1 MPITAEHAKAV
12 LSRADCLFD
21 DSAVQAA
28 IDKMANDINT
38 TLANENPLVI
48 CVMSGGLIVT
58 SELLKRFSFPLEL
71 DYVHATRYGSEIVGD
86 ELNWHVKP
94 RTPLENRVLL
104 IVDDILDVGQTLYEI
119 VEYCKKA
126 GAKKV
131 YTAALVDKLHDRKQG
146 LLKAD
151 FTGLEVPDRYVFGYG
166 MDYKNYLRNVTGIYA
181 ASTEDE

>member
-1 MPITAEHAKAV
+1 MALETAVA
-12 LSRADCLFD
+12 LS
-21 DSAVQAA
+21 
-28 IDKMANDINT
+28 
-38 TLANENPLVI
+38 
-48 CVMSGGLIVT
+48 
-58 SELLKRFSFPLEL
+58 
-71 DYVHATRYGSEIVGD
+71 
-86 ELNWHVKP
+86 
-94 RTPLENRVLL
+94 LENRTLL

-166 MDYKNYLRNVTGIYA
+166 MDYKSYLRNVTGIYA
-181 ASTEDE
+181 ASKEDE